1 MLISIT
7 TLDRELAA
15 AMEPRASGP
24 AMRLRAIHT
33 LADAGIPVGVSVER
47 GCAPMWLRPT
57 SAAGNLVSWS
67 WGFESVV
74 GRISFFIDFQIKTHV
89 RYPPIRRPIL
99 KHVDVSYSRTIRAT
113 LADAL
118 QEMAGNR
125 FIEGGTEPVTTHT
138 RLGGQFSKRDLDLLL
153 LWSTILIAPP

>member
-1 MLISIT
+1 MIEKLIGDVGPVSFA
-7 TLDRELAA
+7 LEKPPEDRGVLFVANGVVPA
-15 AMEPRASGP
+15 EPVQG
-24 AMRLRAIHT
+24 T
-33 LADAGIPVGVSVER
+33 LAG
-47 GCAPMWLRPT
+47 
-57 SAAGNLVSWS
+57 LV
-67 WGFESVV
+67 
-74 GRISFFIDFQIKTHV
+74 
-89 RYPPIRRPIL
+89 
-99 KHVDVSYSRTIRAT
+99 RTIRAT